1 MNRRHLIKSLVLAS
15 IGSTLLTSQA
25 GATTPAKGK
34 KGKALS
40 VGQTLRFDD
49 DLSITFIRV
58 KKDARC
64 PINAMCLTAGDAEV
78 ILLVKVGSGR
88 PRIVSLHTNDE
99 PNSLVLPVK
108 YPKGFMG
115 IPKSY
120 LVSIANLNPL
130 PYAGKKTRQSDY
142 RLKLAISPAV

>member
-1 MNRRHLIKSLVLAS
+1 MNRRHLIKSLLLTT
-15 IGSTLLTSQA
+15 IGSTFISSQSEA
-25 GATTPAKGK
+25 ASPAKGK
-34 KGKALS
+34 GKILS
-40 VGQTLRFDD
+40 VGETLRFDN

-58 KKDARC
+58 KKDGRC
-64 PINAMCLTAGDAEV
+64 PINARCVTAGDAEV
-78 ILLVKVGSGR
+78 ILQVKVGSTKS
-88 PRIVSLHTNDE
+88 RIVSLHTNDK

-142 RLKLAISPAV
+142 RLKLAISTAV

>member
-1 MNRRHLIKSLVLAS
+1 MNRRHLLKSLVLTS
-15 IGSTLLTSQA
+15 IGSTFLSSRSEA
-25 GATTPAKGK
+25 ASPAKGK
-34 KGKALS
+34 KGKTLS
-40 VGQTLRFDD
+40 VGETLRFD

-78 ILLVKVGSGR
+78 ILLVKVGSSR
-88 PRIVSLHTNDE
+88 PRIVSLHTNEKPD
-99 PNSLVLPVK
+99 SLVLPVK

-142 RLKLAISPAV
+142 RLKLAISTAV